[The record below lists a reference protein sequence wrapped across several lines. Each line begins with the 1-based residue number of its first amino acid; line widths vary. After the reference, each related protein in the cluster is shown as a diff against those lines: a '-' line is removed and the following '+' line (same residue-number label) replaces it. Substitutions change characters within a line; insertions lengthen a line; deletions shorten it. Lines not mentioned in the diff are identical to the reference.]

1 VTVPP
6 IDHPSVP
13 PSLRATVAAA
23 SRARG
28 EEQKIRDVFEQAAVP
43 MVIVDADRRY
53 VDANGPARLAFRL
66 NMDEL
71 RGYVVDDLTPPH
83 LSEVLQQIWVRLLTD
98 GWVTGSYEVAGP
110 DGSRFDVVYYAMAN
124 ALPGLHLGVF
134 APAHWPDDE
143 LNVIEDDSSH
153 TPIPL
158 TPREIEVLT
167 LAASGLSGPEIA
179 AKLVL
184 SPATV
189 KTHFANIHE
198 KLGVRSRAAAVA
210 RAMQLGAI
218 H

>member
-1 VTVPP
+1 VG
-6 IDHPSVP
+6 D
-13 PSLRATVAAA
+13 
-23 SRARG
+23 G
-28 EEQKIRDVFEQAAVP
+28 
-43 MVIVDADRRY
+43 
-53 VDANGPARLAFRL
+53 RLAFRL